1 MIKKTVTYTDWNGLE
16 RTETFHF
23 HYSQAEL
30 MEMEMS
36 AEGGFQA
43 RVQRIVDAKDQV
55 SLMKIIKEFVLDA
68 YGVKSPDG
76 KRFMKNPEIKQSFL
90 ENPAYS
96 IIFMEMVMD
105 DVVAAEFIN
114 GVVPDDMG
122 AKVRELMA
130 KEQAATN

>member
-1 MIKKTVTYTDWNGLE
+1 MIKKTVTYTDWNGNE

-43 RVQRIVDAKDQV
+43 RVQRIIDAQDQS
-55 SLMKIIKEFVLDA
+55 SLMKIVKEFVLDS

-90 ENPAYS
+90 ESPAYS

-114 GVVPDDMG
+114 GVVPDDMS

-130 KEQAATN
+130 KGQATTN